1 MNAAPAP
8 PADSAP
14 PRSAP
19 SGLRNKIRYWR
30 SVLPGSR
37 RDYILLTLVVVDVA
51 FIMTATPFAAL
62 LPREVTLGALAFDIF
77 VAALWGLYFLQRLF
91 REKDRLAYARTHWYE
106 VVGLLPLQ
114 PLRIFLLMRG
124 VRLAIAFY
132 KIGKSEQR
140 VSRLL
145 TREFTFRFRDVIVDT
160 IADAVFKRSLE
171 RVEEVMRSLDY
182 VTLAHDIMASRAE
195 ELQSVVG
202 EAVQQKS
209 IVGELKKI
217 PLMGGFAD
225 RLGDDIGQV
234 VVEVLETRVLG
245 DIMKDI
251 TGGIL
256 YAMHAR
262 LKQLEVERIVTPSAA
277 NDSPIYDTDES
288 GRTARLN
295 TNDAN

>member
-8 PADSAP
+8 PADPLSQSSVP
-14 PRSAP
+14 G
-19 SGLRNKIRYWR
+19 GLRNKIRYWR

-37 RDYILLTLVVVDVA
+37 RDYILLTLVVIDVA

-77 VAALWGLYFLQRLF
+77 VAALWGAYFLQRLF

-182 VTLAHDIMASRAE
+182 VTLAHDIMTARAT
-195 ELQSVVG
+195 ELRSVVG

-209 IVGELKKI
+209 MVGELKKI

-256 YAMHAR
+256 LAMHTR
-262 LKQLEVERIVTPSAA
+262 LKQLEVERIVTPSTAG
-277 NDSPIYDTDES
+277 DPPIYDTDET
-288 GRTARLN
+288 GRTAGLN
-295 TNDAN
+295 ATGAG